1 MKIAAQARDG
11 WVVKNRW
18 CLPQDFREEFGA
30 ESSGTILLQAP
41 IEEVQTVLAKA
52 LQARALARDRGEV
65 LRTARSRRGLRARRL
80 PRQRGEARRR
90 EAEGGAPASEEE
102 KKPAKKPEAATTV
115 AAPERGC
122 PPPSFEQAEVRASRV
137 LEVFLS
143 PEQLEDFR
151 TRQQFVVEGA
161 DTGHRYLLTVRHAPA
176 RSLAQAA
183 GRSTTSTRSRRTAC
197 TTGRC
202 PRPRSCSRCGASSR
216 CPGASTTCATSRTT
230 GRGDGGCRSLRVVV
244 GWRKGG
250 AGS

>member
-1 MKIAAQARDG
+1 MKTLRKRAMG
-11 WVVKNRW
+11 GVVKNRW

-30 ESSGTILLQAP
+30 ESSGSILLQAP

-52 LQARALARDRGEV
+52 LKPGRSLV
-65 LRTARSRRGLRARRL
+65 TAVKFSDGSVEEKASELGDYRVNAAKLDDEK
-80 PRQRGEARRR
+80 PKE
-90 EAEGGAPASEEE
+90 EPPASEEE

-161 DTGHRYLLTVRHAPA
+161 DTGHRYLLTVRHAPRA
-176 RSLAQAA
+176 LARAGGRSLYDLDEEQAYCVHDWEVPA
-183 GRSTTSTRSRRTAC
+183 AEELLAMRCFLAMPGREHYLRDI
-197 TTGRC
+197 
-202 PRPRSCSRCGASSR
+202 PD
-216 CPGASTTCATSRTT
+216 
-230 GRGDGGCRSLRVVV
+230 DGS
-244 GWRKGG
+244 W
-250 AGS
+250 